1 MGKKCSFW
9 VLGEKV
15 EGRSVSLDL
24 KVRIPGAQGNIHRF
38 GTLFLDLVL
47 KLRVTEEGKE
57 KSCNR

>member
-1 MGKKCSFW
+1 M
-9 VLGEKV
+9 
-15 EGRSVSLDL
+15 

-57 KSCNR
+57 KNLATDESRPDNWILILPL